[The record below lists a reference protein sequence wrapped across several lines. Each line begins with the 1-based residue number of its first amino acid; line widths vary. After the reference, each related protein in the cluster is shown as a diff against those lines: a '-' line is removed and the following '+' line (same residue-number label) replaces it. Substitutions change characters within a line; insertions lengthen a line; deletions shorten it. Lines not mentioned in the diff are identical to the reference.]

1 MKRRFT
7 TLGRWA
13 AAFCTVVG
21 LTLFQSHHTQ
31 AQSLLF
37 NQDFSSVSSESDWL
51 NATPSNGQVDAK
63 TFANAG
69 SPSAPAVVD
78 FSNGDLRV
86 NKAGQANRRWAYLRS
101 TNIAPSAPAFLVVSF
116 DIARID
122 NATNNRDNIFRVQV
136 GSAFTNNTNNEGTIA
151 MQAQFDMNS
160 SGLRCRT
167 NTNSG
172 VFSSGSIVMIG
183 NKTGAT
189 ASIITPDGALTT
201 FNNHQYAVYLDGV
214 RVGNVQS
221 GSNARDYQQIKF
233 VQNDNNSATANLHI
247 GLDNIKAS
255 WFYAATNAP
264 VGSVLQG
271 ATDKPINYAQVWN
284 GSGSS
289 QTISGFKLTN
299 KSTVAANAT
308 KAEIKKSTA
317 STLAALLLDTP
328 VSFGSQSSPTAAEY
342 EITGS
347 QTLDAGVNNYW
358 IYNDVS
364 GSATVGNVI
373 ANNIEDIQVDSYYG
387 NNGGRLSNNA
397 GNGAVVAVPFSGT
410 YTICPSG
417 CDFTSLTATGQ
428 AFDLLNGVGA
438 SGAVTFDYQG
448 DVTEPG
454 QVALEN
460 SSTGVTIT
468 KSTAGQATITI
479 SGVTA
484 AAPQAG
490 FKFVN
495 CSNITIDGVTTAAA
509 DHNDR
514 NNKRLRFFRT
524 SNANAPTFRFVEQC
538 NNIIIRNAFFEGR
551 GAAANGN
558 EHTFTFDSPNLSGS
572 GFDNIT
578 IQNNF
583 IGPNGSGRARSAVL
597 MANAGAAN
605 PGVINEN
612 LIISNNA
619 IYNFGVVSGQV
630 GAIQVTVE
638 GGTFSGNSFY
648 QTTSFS
654 PTGNSTPCPFIL
666 AGTGAP
672 ANYNCKDLDIT
683 NNFIGGNNIGAVTS
697 NGLWVA
703 SNSGGNGFTNLRLV
717 RGDNNFGSG
726 PNHSNIK
733 FNNNTIRA
741 IDISWAWNNCG
752 SNEGV
757 LETWVQWDGE
767 VKNNLFKDIT
777 IRRIVLTADPPP
789 HSVRLLNLNG
799 GNNNVLQIEGNTFE
813 DISLLSTNN
822 GSSVA
827 YTECVPIQVTGG
839 TRDLVNIKNNII
851 RNINTGLLQA
861 PGGTRV
867 FFNGIRINGTTFTTG
882 LNIEGNQIYNIGISP
897 TTTASS
903 CAGLPAS
910 DELVGIHMI
919 NLGSSPVTVANNK
932 VYNLTSSTAS
942 LNIGGIALNS
952 TGYSG
957 TMQVYN
963 NAVGLGTGVS
973 TDNAISAFAV
983 IGIGL
988 NGTVLA
994 QLNSFAVD
1002 GPAGAT
1008 QTFAGILGSLST
1020 DIRLVNN
1027 IFQNTRTSSAGGYA
1041 LYNGIDFASMDN
1053 YSSNRNALFSTST
1066 NKFHY
1071 NGANYS
1077 SLAAYQTATST
1088 ETTGSA
1094 FVNAKFIDLTNG
1106 NFGLS
1111 NCSALPVATAA
1122 PGAPFTS
1129 VTTDLDGDPRTPTIT
1144 PGALQFDPSGG
1155 GSLRIWIG
1163 TNSNWN
1169 DINNWCPAGAG
1180 VPNASNDVVIDDSE
1194 SPSAWPTLA
1203 GNTTVKSL
1211 TIAGATTN
1219 FTINSGVTLTI
1230 SENYSFSADTANM
1243 NFTGSVIRMN
1253 SASTQAINGGF
1264 AHGFTAE
1271 GGGTKAINGKLSVV
1285 GPLTVNAGTI
1295 LSIGGN
1301 SSAILQGNINGTGEV
1316 EGSATGDLYVGGN
1329 ANTSIAIRDGAI
1341 FRNVTLNRG
1350 ALGGM
1355 TFPSGSATIQNVNIQ
1370 QGTVS
1375 LNSVNLSVTGNWTK
1389 TGGTVNP
1396 GSSNVNFNSA
1406 ANQTISG
1413 TNTFHNLTVTR
1424 LTDADLFLTG
1434 AGGTTTVNNNLTISV
1449 SASFILSE
1457 TVDISVGSNHTLA
1470 LNGGFIGAGSTG
1482 NDRKKLLAT
1491 STSGIILTG
1500 TAQWP
1505 WSGGPTALGGAQPTT
1520 LSAVTFNSSA
1530 THTLQGNL
1538 TTNGTLSFLA
1548 GTVNVGNNT
1557 ITANSTVASSPS
1569 CNVVMSTGS
1578 SFVVDGGGAYTQP
1591 NFGAAPNFK
1600 NLDLIRTVANF
1611 NVDGKNWTLNRLQK
1625 PGGTLDFGS
1634 QTMTFARQEATS
1646 GIVGNANVLTTGT
1659 IVFSGVGAQ
1668 VFEANILVALE
1679 NLIVNTTGAGLTLK
1693 SGTLFT
1699 LANTLTLGNNAV
1711 LNTNGSLRLLSNS
1724 TTQSRVAALGS
1735 GAQINGDV
1743 NVRRHFNDFS
1753 SKGWFFL
1760 GAITK
1765 GNTMNNFRLPFAMGG
1780 LTNSPNPNNQGNP
1793 TVFSYNQASVGW
1805 TPVTDVNTAFTPG
1818 QGFRI
1823 FLPATFT
1830 GSASWTGNLVVGDG
1844 VDQTAGAGE
1853 TFNFG
1858 TTYSVSGPDGGGWN
1872 FLSNPYPSTI
1882 NWDGNATNWPNVTSA
1897 NVARTVYL
1905 WDAAAASYK
1914 VWNWNTAVGTHGS
1927 GRIAMGQGFFV
1938 KLYGAVSLGLR
1949 ESAKVATNQPL
1960 TRSGMAEN
1968 ALTIKVGSD
1977 RETYNDEVILNL
1989 QPEATNTFDAEYDSE
2004 KLAGGM
2010 MDMFLSMPN
2019 TPALSVNAIPAPTS
2033 RVNMPLVYRLNNAVN
2048 GNEFKFNFSGIETFR
2063 NSNVKVYLQDNLL
2076 GTVREITEDMAYYFE
2091 HVGGRNE
2098 WTRNRFEIVTAP
2110 ATVSGIEK
2118 GVGTNLSMNV
2128 YPNPASTG
2136 ANVNIALAN
2145 VKADAVADVT
2155 IVDGVG
2161 REVSRM
2167 AVNVFAGLSQ
2177 HQLGAALPA
2186 GIYTIQVKVEGQ
2198 QLTQKL
2204 VVK

>member
-13 AAFCTVVG
+13 AAICTVVG
-21 LTLFQSHHTQ
+21 LTLFQSHHLQ

-37 NQDFSSVSSESDWL
+37 NQDFSSGTTQADYVNAAPTTNQFNSLALANSSG
-51 NATPSNGQVDAK
+51 T
-63 TFANAG
+63 
-69 SPSAPAVVD
+69 AVAD
-78 FSNGDLRV
+78 FSNGDFRI
-86 NKAGQANRRWAYLRS
+86 NKNGVGARRWGLTRS
-101 TNIAPSAPAFLVVSF
+101 TAILTSTAFISYSF
-116 DIARID
+116 KVTRLDNTLTGAAGTSYFRVQFGSGLSTND
-122 NATNNRDNIFRVQV
+122 NATSGNVNAQVQFGLNGGQLFINNLGT
-136 GSAFTNNTNNEGTIA
+136 GSPSAGFTT
-151 MQAQFDMNS
+151 
-160 SGLRCRT
+160 
-167 NTNSG
+167 G
-172 VFSSGSIVMIG
+172 VIKVLV

-189 ASIITPDGALTT
+189 QQIIGPDGIQRQFTS
-201 FNNHQYAVYLDGV
+201 NQYAVYLDNAIVGV
-214 RVGNVQS
+214 VQNGNANQP
-221 GSNARDYQQIKF
+221 QQIRI
-233 VQNDNNSATANLHI
+233 VNSSNDAVTANLHVAF
-247 GLDNIKAS
+247 DDIKAS
-255 WFYAATNAP
+255 WYYTGVSAP
-264 VGSVLQG
+264 VSAVLQG
-271 ATDKPINYAQVWN
+271 ATDKPINYVQVWN
-284 GSGSS
+284 GSTAS
-289 QTISGFKLTN
+289 QTITKFRLTN

-308 KAEIKKSTA
+308 KTEVKKSSA
-317 STLAALLLDTP
+317 STLAALLLSTP
-328 VSFGSQSSPTAAEY
+328 VSFGSQSSPTAAAY
-342 EITGS
+342 DISGS
-347 QTLDAGVNNYW
+347 QTLDAGLNNYW
-358 IYNDVS
+358 IYNDI
-364 GSATVGNVI
+364 SASAAAGNII
-373 ANNIEDIQVDSYYG
+373 ANNVEDIEVEGY
-387 NNGGRLSNNA
+387 NSNNVGASSNAA
-397 GNGAVVAVPFSGT
+397 GAGATVSVPLSGT
-410 YTICPSG
+410 YTVCASG
-417 CDFTSLTATGQ
+417 CDYTSITGTGQ
-428 AFDLLNGVGA
+428 AFSQLNAVGA
-438 SGAVTFDYQG
+438 SGPITLNYQG
-448 DVTEPG
+448 DVNEPG
-454 QVALEN
+454 IEALEN
-460 SSTGVTIT
+460 FSTGLTIT

-479 SGVTA
+479 TGVTA

-495 CSNITIDGVTTAAA
+495 CSNITIDGVNTTTTSHA
-509 DHNDR
+509 DR
-514 NNKRLRFFRT
+514 LNKRLYFRKT
-524 SNANAPTFRFVEQC
+524 NTTNAPIIRFV
-538 NNIIIRNAFFEGR
+538 NDASNIVVRDVRIETRSNTNPGNAEF
-551 GAAANGN
+551 AI
-558 EHTFTFDSPNLSGS
+558 TM
-572 GFDNIT
+572 DNASLTGYDNVT
-578 IQNNF
+578 IQRSF
-583 IGPNGSGRARSAVL
+583 FGAETGGRARNLIHIPAPSASPGANNTNINITNNGFYNVGVQ
-597 MANAGAAN
+597 NAGGSFN
-605 PGVINEN
+605 ILYCGEN
-612 LIISNNA
+612 GNIKNNH
-619 IYNFGVVSGQV
+619 
-630 GAIQVTVE
+630 
-638 GGTFSGNSFY
+638 FY
-648 QTTSFS
+648 QTSAFS
-654 PTGNSTPCPFIL
+654 PTGNSTSGIVQL
-666 AGTGAP
+666 TGNAT
-672 ANYNCKDLDIT
+672 YNCANVEVM
-683 NNFIGGNNIGAVTS
+683 NNFVGGNDFNAPVGSPWIASAGGS
-697 NGLWVA
+697 NGFNRV
-703 SNSGGNGFTNLRLV
+703 FLV
-717 RGDNNFGSG
+717 RSDNTLK
-726 PNHSNIK
+726 HTNIK
-733 FNNNTIRA
+733 FNSNTIRSMS
-741 IDISWAWNNCG
+741 IDFRWEACA
-752 SNEGV
+752 SNEGTI
-757 LETWVQWDGE
+757 ESWVQYDGE
-767 VKNNLFKDIT
+767 FNNNTFKDIV
-777 IRRIVLTADPPP
+777 IRRIATASTTLPKLTARPIQI
-789 HSVRLLNLNG
+789 NG
-799 GNNNVLQIEGNTFE
+799 GSDVTLTVEGNIIE
-813 DISLLSTNN
+813 DITLSSDNSNTGTVSNEFV
-822 GSSVA
+822 GISYSSTA
-827 YTECVPIQVTGG
+827 LANTVTI
-839 TRDLVNIKNNII
+839 RNNII
-851 RNINTGLLQA
+851 RNINNGTLA
-861 PGGTRV
+861 ASGGTRL
-867 FFNGIRINGTTFTTG
+867 FFRGIDASG
-882 LNIEGNQIYNIGISP
+882 LGCTNQLIIEGNQVYNIGISP
-897 TTTASS
+897 TTLSGGCS
-903 CAGLPAS
+903 NVPA
-910 DELVGIHMI
+910 DQIQGIY
-919 NLGSSPVTVANNK
+919 VTPNQSVNVRVNSNK
-932 VYNLTSSTAS
+932 IYNLTTSTNG
-942 LNIGGIALNS
+942 LDVGGLSFNT
-952 TGYSG
+952 TGATG
-957 TMQVYN
+957 TVQVYN
-963 NAVGLGTGVS
+963 NAVGIGTGLTANANIAAFSVLGVS
-973 TDNAISAFAV
+973 DPAFQ
-983 IGIGL
+983 L
-988 NGTVLA
+988 LA
-994 QLNSFAVD
+994 QLNSFTVD
-1002 GPAGAT
+1002 GEGGAANS
-1008 QTFAGILGSLST
+1008 FAGVIGTLNGT
-1020 DIRLVNN
+1020 VRLVNN
-1027 IFQNTRTSSAGGYA
+1027 IFQNTRSGSTGGYA
-1041 LYNGIDFASMDN
+1041 LYNAVDFSLMAN

-1071 NGANYS
+1071 NGTDYTT
-1077 SLAAYQTATST
+1077 LAAYQTATSS

-1094 FVNAKFIDLTNG
+1094 FVNAKFVDLING
-1106 NFGLS
+1106 NFALS
-1111 NCSALPVATAA
+1111 NCSALPVVTAA

-1155 GSLRIWIG
+1155 GPLRIWIG

-1180 VPNASNDVVIDDSE
+1180 VPTASNDVVIDNSE
-1194 SPSAWPTLA
+1194 SPSAWPTLEA
-1203 GNTTVKSL
+1203 NTTVKSL

-1230 SENYSFSADTANM
+1230 AEAYSFSADTANM

-1329 ANTSIAIRDGAI
+1329 ANTSIAIRNGAI

-1350 ALGGM
+1350 GLGGM
-1355 TFPSGSATIQNVNIQ
+1355 TFPAGSATIENFNIQ
-1370 QGTVS
+1370 LGTVS
-1375 LNSVNLSVTGNWTK
+1375 LNSVNLIISGNWNK

-1396 GSSNVNFNSA
+1396 GISTVNFNS
-1406 ANQTISG
+1406 NIDQTLSG
-1413 TNTFHNLTVTR
+1413 TSSFHNLTLTR
-1424 LTDADLFLTG
+1424 LNDADLFLTG
-1434 AGGTTTVNNNLTISV
+1434 AGTTTVNNNLTINV
-1449 SASFILSE
+1449 SGAFILAE
-1457 TVDISVGSNHTLA
+1457 TIDISVGSGHTLA

-1482 NDRKKLLAT
+1482 NDRKKLLA
-1491 STSGIILTG
+1491 SSSASIILTG
-1500 TAQWP
+1500 SAQWP

-1548 GTVNVGNNT
+1548 GTVNVGSNT
-1557 ITANSTVASSPS
+1557 ITANSNVASSPS

-1600 NLDLIRTVANF
+1600 NYDLNRLVANF
-1611 NVDGKNWTLNRLQK
+1611 NVDGKNWTLNRLTK
-1625 PGGTLDFGS
+1625 ASGTLDFGS

-1646 GIVGNANVLTTGT
+1646 GIAGNANVISTGT
-1659 IVFSGVGAQ
+1659 IVFSGAGAQ
-1668 VFEANILVALE
+1668 VFESNSAVELE
-1679 NLIVNTTGAGLTLK
+1679 NVTVNTTGAGLTLEA
-1693 SGTLFT
+1693 GPIFN

-1711 LNTNGSLRLLSNS
+1711 LNTNGSLRLLSTN
-1724 TTQSRVAALGS
+1724 TVQARVAALGS

-1743 NVRRHFNDFS
+1743 NVRRFFNGMVNRS
-1753 SKGWFFL
+1753 WHFL
-1760 GAITK
+1760 GPITK
-1765 GNTMNNFRLPFAMGG
+1765 GNTMDNQRTVFGMGG
-1780 LTNSPNPNNQGNP
+1780 LLNAPSPNNLGNP
-1793 TVFSYNQASVGW
+1793 TVFTYNQASVGW

-1818 QGFRI
+1818 QGYRI
-1823 FLPATFT
+1823 FVPASFISNNNKTN
-1830 GSASWTGNLVVGDG
+1830 SWTGNLVVGNG

-2091 HVGGRNE
+2091 HVGGRGE
-2098 WTRNRFEIVTAP
+2098 WIRNRFEIVTAP